1 MLTFCINLH
10 FFTYSFADDVNISP
24 VKEADSKSSKNDVI
38 SNNIPVTS
46 TQASNT
52 DRDSILQLANEN
64 PLGIKIKEITKP
76 EEIRITD
83 DKPKPFNP
91 FKTTSTTT
99 STTTIASTTVS
110 LDVTT
115 ETDAKAATESST
127 ITLTT
132 ETLKESKELSTED
145 TNQSPNRGEHD
156 VLDNGVGV
164 ENNSPDAPS
173 SPPPVKA
180 LVEPETLLNSGA
192 DSNSIAD
199 DASNKNVRQIIEHS
213 TSGSDIDQ
221 FSEVNDFSST
231 TELSTDTFA
240 LSDGS
245 TTEHGEEGDMI
256 ASSTPQN
263 VVFFRSGGKTEPFHI
278 SGTDGLIRVE
288 ELEIDVSSTTENDN
302 SSNQES
308 TPRDAETSSDDGI
321 SSASS
326 EFPSMESSTP
336 TTSEPETLDETGTVS
351 LGIEKQLDSAL
362 SSNATGIDN
371 LSNNSIEVST
381 LDDGLESSSEFASSE
396 RVYQTVYYRSD
407 EKLSTASPLDE
418 RLFETVYYPPS
429 STEDSS
435 ESSSTIEPDSSSS
448 TTSTGDYSTTDQSTT
463 ESLSTAKPTDSF
475 DEEQEVT
482 PDTNPYYPVDIP
494 VDVSIHNKVNE
505 QDEKRRLPSKVMDD
519 AIPSSTSGPSCDDC
533 DDVDKIVK
541 EASSTQGPSDQ
552 EIKKSHENDVIESRV
567 PGEPNLIPEW
577 ERNSTEKTL
586 VTEASTTLGPP
597 NDTEINALN
606 KTVASNE
613 NDAEKVN
620 KSAALMLETTVAPV
634 DSDEIY
640 GRKEPTTARST
651 TKGYANVNDSDD
663 SDDTSAP
670 SSAQQLENST
680 TDGALPD
687 DDAESIKFTSSASE
701 DDDTNES
708 YETRPLKMDIPD
720 SIQNYWRYV
729 SKING
734 WTV

>member
-1 MLTFCINLH
+1 MF
-10 FFTYSFADDVNISP
+10 SPDDVNISP
-24 VKEADSKSSKNDVI
+24 VKEADSKLSKNDVI
-38 SNNIPVTS
+38 SNIQPVTS
-46 TQASNT
+46 TQTSNN
-52 DRDSILQLANEN
+52 DRDSIMQLANEN

-91 FKTTSTTT
+91 FKSTTT
-99 STTTIASTTVS
+99 STTTIASTTAS

-115 ETDAKAATESST
+115 ETEAKAATESST
-127 ITLTT
+127 IALTT

-145 TNQSPNRGEHD
+145 TNQSPNRGELD
-156 VLDNGVGV
+156 ILDNGVSID
-164 ENNSPDAPS
+164 NNSSDAPS
-173 SPPPVKA
+173 PPPPVKA

-199 DASNKNVRQIIEHS
+199 DASNKNVRQIVEHS

-231 TELSTDTFA
+231 TELSTDTVVQYDA
-240 LSDGS
+240 S
-245 TTEHGEEGDMI
+245 TTEHGEEADMVG
-256 ASSTPQN
+256 SSTPQN
-263 VVFFRSGGKTEPFHI
+263 NVVFIRHGGKTEPFHI

-288 ELEIDVSSTTENDN
+288 ELEIDVSSTTESDN
-302 SSNQES
+302 SNNQES
-308 TPRDAETSSDDGI
+308 TPRDIETSSSDDGI
-321 SSASS
+321 SSGSS

-336 TTSEPETLDETGTVS
+336 TTSEPETFDEIGTIPLD
-351 LGIEKQLDSAL
+351 IEKQLDSAL
-362 SSNATGIDN
+362 SSNATSIDN

-396 RVYQTVYYRSD
+396 RVYQTVRYRSD
-407 EKLSTASPLDE
+407 EKSSTASPLDGI
-418 RLFETVYYPPS
+418 FETVYYPPS

-435 ESSSTIEPDSSSS
+435 ESSSTIDPDSSSS
-448 TTSTGDYSTTDQSTT
+448 STATGDYSTTDQSTTVTAT

-475 DEEQEVT
+475 EEEQEAT

-494 VDVSIHNKVNE
+494 VDVSIHNE
-505 QDEKRRLPSKVMDD
+505 QDEKRRLPSKVLDD
-519 AIPSSTSGPSCDDC
+519 AIASSTSGPTCHDC
-533 DDVDKIVK
+533 DDIDKSDK

-552 EIKKSHENDVIESRV
+552 EMKQSHENDVVEARV
-567 PGEPNLIPEW
+567 PGEPSLIPEW
-577 ERNSTEKTL
+577 ERNSTEKTTA
-586 VTEASTTLGPP
+586 TEASTTLGPSD
-597 NDTEINALN
+597 DTEINALN

-613 NDAEKVN
+613 NSVEKMN

-640 GRKEPTTARST
+640 GRKEPTTARTT
-651 TKGYANVNDSDD
+651 TKGYASANDS
-663 SDDTSAP
+663 SDDTSSP
-670 SSAQQLENST
+670 SSEEHLENST

-687 DDAESIKFTSSASE
+687 DDAESIKLTSSASD

-708 YETRPLKMDIPD
+708 YETRPLKIDIPD

-729 SKING
+729 SKVNG